1 MRWRIQLLLDCDASY
16 QTLGVF
22 GFACECVC
30 GYVLAKGHKAK
41 GNGHGPWPPLCHGP
55 CRCPLA
61 MVNGPW
67 PWPLAMP
74 PGHGQWPWPLAK
86 ALGHGPEPWPL
97 ALAPGQWTWP
107 LVIARGQGPWPWLL
121 GMAPGHGQ
129 WPLPLAMAL
138 GHGPWPRPLAMVRGS
153 VPNGLGLPAPRANVE
168 IARQKVAFEDEDDAA
183 GDLPLALPA
192 SLAVHLAADVA
203 PIPRKRISPAMLKPQ
218 TWKLD
223 CCGETMKISID
234 GFSHQTGKRRC
245 YGTCPN
251 EMHENCEKYVF
262 LSSFPEQW
270 QAFGFL
276 IQWFRWG
283 MCGPPD
289 KPAHMRMTPPTL
301 TDIEEVREEV
311 PDFFFKRG
319 GVPDRL

>member
-1 MRWRIQLLLDCDASY
+1 MALGHPFAMALVDAPWPWSMAPGHGPW
-16 QTLGVF
+16 Q
-22 GFACECVC
+22 CP
-30 GYVLAKGHKAK
+30 LAMA
-41 GNGHGPWPPLCHGP
+41 NGHGPWPRL
-55 CRCPLA
+55 LA
-61 MVNGPW
+61 MALSHGPW
-67 PWPLAMP
+67 PWPLAN
-74 PGHGQWPWPLAK
+74 GHGRWSWPVAR
-86 ALGHGPEPWPL
+86 ALGHGSW
-97 ALAPGQWTWP
+97 AW
-107 LVIARGQGPWPWLL
+107 
-121 GMAPGHGQ
+121 
-129 WPLPLAMAL
+129 PLAMAN
-138 GHGPWPRPLAMVRGS
+138 GHCPWPWPSAMDLGNDPWPWSVVLCPTALA
-153 VPNGLGLPAPRANVE
+153 LGLSALRANVE

-234 GFSHQTGKRRC
+234 GFSHQTGRRRC

-251 EMHENCEKYVF
+251 TMHENCEKYVF

-301 TDIEEVREEV
+301 ADIEDVREEV